1 MNKVSIIMPLYNN
14 KKFVEKAINSVIK
27 QTYSNWEL
35 IIVNDKSTDGVSKIL
50 DKYKDNNKIKI
61 ITNLKNRGCYIS
73 INKGIQLATGQYI
86 GRLDADDS
94 IHKDKFKIQVDILD
108 HHPNVNLVFCRCKSY
123 GRTIYRCMAT
133 ALIKKEV
140 FNKMGYYDSVRI
152 AADSEF
158 RERYFKVYGRSHV
171 HRLSSS
177 LYYIKERSNSLS
189 RNPETGMNSIVRTIY
204 KKNYKNW
211 HKDNKSLYIEFPLK
225 VRKFT
230 APSKIR

>member
-158 RERYFKVYGRSHV
+158 RERY
-171 HRLSSS
+171 
-177 LYYIKERSNSLS
+177 YIKERSNSLS